1 MATGTNCDALLEVFA
16 VGREGVYVVGVG
28 APDGASCCA
37 GWGVLSPSN
46 AHDLLAMR
54 RSVPTC
60 SPL

>member
-37 GWGVLSPSN
+37 GWGVLSLSN
-46 AHDLLAMR
+46 AHDL
-54 RSVPTC
+54 
-60 SPL
+60 